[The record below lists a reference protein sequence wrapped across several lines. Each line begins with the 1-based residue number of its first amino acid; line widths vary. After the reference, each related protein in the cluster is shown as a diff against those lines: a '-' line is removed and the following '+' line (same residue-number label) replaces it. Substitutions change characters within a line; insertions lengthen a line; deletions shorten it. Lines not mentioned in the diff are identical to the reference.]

1 LPEPTDQPTTRRR
14 TLGAL
19 ASLPPAI
26 LLAVFAIFPV
36 AWIVSAAFS
45 ASNTLINKQLIPKQF
60 SFVNFRRLL
69 TDDDHPFA
77 LWMWNSIKISSITTI
92 IVVALTALAA
102 YSFSRFDYRGRRGVL
117 VGLLVSQLFPNLLAI
132 VALFLLLNQIGDLV
146 PMFGLDSSGG
156 LILIYSSGALG
167 FNMWLMKG
175 YFDAIPKELD
185 ESAQLD
191 GASDLQVLWYII
203 LPLVRPILVIVGL
216 LTFIGTYSDFL
227 LPRVMLNKP
236 DHFTLALGLSNLI
249 SGAYTTAWGIFAA
262 GALIGAIPILVLF
275 LFLQRQL
282 VSGLSVGAI
291 KF

>member
-1 LPEPTDQPTTRRR
+1 MPEQLDQQKTGR
-14 TLGAL
+14 LVGVL
-19 ASLPPAI
+19 ASLPAI
-26 LLAVFAIFPV
+26 LLSLFALFPV
-36 AWIVSAAFS
+36 LWIVSAAFS
-45 ASNTLINKQLIPKQF
+45 ASNTLINHELVPKQF
-60 SFVNFRRLL
+60 SFVNFKRLL
-69 TDDDHPFA
+69 TDDSHPFG
-77 LWMWNSIKISSITTI
+77 LWMWNSIKISSLTTI
-92 IVVALTALAA
+92 IVVTLTALAA
-102 YSFSRFDYRGRRGVL
+102 YSFSRFDYRGRRAVL
-117 VGLLVSQLFPNLLAI
+117 VALLVSQLFPNLLAI
-132 VALFLLLNQIGDLV
+132 VALFLLLNQIGGLV
-146 PMFGLDSSGG
+146 PMFGLDSAGG

-185 ESAQLD
+185 ESARLD
-191 GASDLQVLWYII
+191 GATDMQVLWYII

-249 SGAYTTAWGIFAA
+249 SGAYTTAWGTFAA

-282 VSGLSVGAI
+282 VGGLSVGAI

>member
-1 LPEPTDQPTTRRR
+1 LVERLRTALGLP
-14 TLGAL
+14 L
-19 ASLPPAI
+19 AI
-26 LLAVFAIFPV
+26 LLALFSIFPV
-36 AWIVSAAFS
+36 VWIVSAAFS
-45 ASNTLINKQLIPKQF
+45 ASNTLINQSLIPAQF
-60 SFVNFRRLL
+60 SFVNFRKLL
-69 TDDDHPFA
+69 TDPDHPFG
-77 LWMWNSIKISSITTI
+77 LWMWNSIKISGITTI
-92 IVVALTALAA
+92 VVVTLTALAA

-117 VGLLVSQLFPNLLAI
+117 VALLVSQLFPNLLAI
-132 VALFLLLNQIGDLV
+132 VALFLLLNQIGGLV

-156 LILIYSSGALG
+156 LILIYASGALG

-185 ESAQLD
+185 ESATLD

-203 LPLVRPILVIVGL
+203 LPLVRPILVVVGL

-236 DHFTLALGLSNLI
+236 HGFTLALGLSNLI
-249 SGAYTTAWGIFAA
+249 SGAYTTAWGTFAA
-262 GALIGAIPILVLF
+262 GALIGALPILVLF

-282 VSGLSVGAI
+282 VGGLSVGAI

>member
-1 LPEPTDQPTTRRR
+1 MAEQTEQPTRRR
-14 TLGAL
+14 IIGGLTSLPAAL
-19 ASLPPAI
+19 AIAF
-26 LLAVFAIFPV
+26 FAIFPV

-45 ASNTLINKQLIPKQF
+45 ASNTLINQKLIPAQF
-60 SFVNFRRLL
+60 SFVNFKRLL
-69 TDDDHPFA
+69 TDDDHPFG
-77 LWMWNSIKISSITTI
+77 LWMWNSIKISGITTI
-92 IVVALTALAA
+92 IVITFTALAA

-117 VGLLVSQLFPNLLAI
+117 IGLLVSQLFPNLLAI

-146 PMFGLDSSGG
+146 PLFGLDSSGG

-191 GASDLQVLWYII
+191 GATDLQVLWYII

-249 SGAYTTAWGIFAA
+249 SGAYTTAWGTFAA
-262 GALIGAIPILVLF
+262 GALIGAVPILVLF

-282 VSGLSVGAI
+282 VGGLSVGAI

>member
-1 LPEPTDQPTTRRR
+1 LPEQIRQPRAARVLAALTS
-14 TLGAL
+14 LPAAL
-19 ASLPPAI
+19 AI
-26 LLAVFAIFPV
+26 AVFAIFPV

-45 ASNTLINKQLIPKQF
+45 ASNTLINQRLVPDDF
-60 SFVNFRRLL
+60 SFVNFKHLL
-69 TDDDHPFA
+69 TDDNHPFG
-77 LWMWNSIKISSITTI
+77 LWMWNSIKISAITTI
-92 IVVALTALAA
+92 VVVALTALAA

-132 VALFLLLNQIGDLV
+132 VALFLLLNQIGGLV
-146 PMFGLDSSGG
+146 PLFGLDSSGG

-249 SGAYTTAWGIFAA
+249 SGAYTTNWGTFAA
-262 GALIGAIPILVLF
+262 GALIGALPILILF

-282 VSGLSVGAI
+282 VGGLSVGAI